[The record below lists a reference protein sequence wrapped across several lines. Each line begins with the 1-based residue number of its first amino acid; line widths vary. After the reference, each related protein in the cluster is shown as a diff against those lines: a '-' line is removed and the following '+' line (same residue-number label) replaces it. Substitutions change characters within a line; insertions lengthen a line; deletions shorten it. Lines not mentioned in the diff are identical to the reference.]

1 MNDSLLLFA
10 QCTLVVMVAAAVG
23 GQLWRRARRKQDYN
37 RLKWRLRR
45 LRLSKMLAY
54 VGADLDAY
62 VRAVPA
68 RDLTAEMRKCAQ
80 CRACAVCD
88 ACVRDGKMVV
98 DMHFCPAYRSVIE
111 HSRILAK
118 RG

>member
-1 MNDSLLLFA
+1 M
-10 QCTLVVMVAAAVG
+10 LVVTVAAAVG
-23 GQLWRRARRKQDYN
+23 GRLWRLARRKKDYN

-54 VGADLDAY
+54 LGVDLDTY

-68 RDLTAEMRKCAQ
+68 RDLAAEMRKCAQ

-88 ACVRDGKMVV
+88 ACVRDGKLVV
-98 DMHFCPAYRSVIE
+98 DMHFCPVYQSLTR
-111 HSRILAK
+111 HSKDVAAR
-118 RG
+118 RYSG